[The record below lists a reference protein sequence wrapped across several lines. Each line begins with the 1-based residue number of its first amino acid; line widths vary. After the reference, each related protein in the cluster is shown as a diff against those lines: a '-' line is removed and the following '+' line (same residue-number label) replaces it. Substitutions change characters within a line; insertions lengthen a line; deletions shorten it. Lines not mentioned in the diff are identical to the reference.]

1 MGGKGKGRGKGRGS
15 SAFMCSLD
23 IPPQAVGPVLGP
35 GGQTIKTLQAMEGID
50 YVSVSD
56 GEVLIGGRLPEA
68 VDKVK
73 DHIQALIHRSDIK
86 LRRGAVQIYM
96 DADTSSVRFS
106 AVHPRKMLANFE
118 PYLVP
123 GRQFMLLSRAGDD
136 LSAAL
141 AGLRVSPQNM
151 PETVVK
157 KWSMELMVE
166 AFQELLLQS
175 KEPLKVE
182 IRLGVLAFHSLSHDA
197 SRTASIADFL
207 CFSPGKDYKT
217 QFCPQL
223 KKANLESELLKEGYE
238 LCEAGTCTKVG
249 LVDAEGK
256 TKSKVTF
263 VDADR
268 GIDPRHAEEKRK
280 ELERIRRCR
289 TPAEVLGLPPGAAA
303 VEAKKA
309 FFKKSLLVHPD
320 KNVLPGAGEAMKVL
334 VAAREAAEKGR
345 GNQHLEIPHFEI
357 GEPPIGLP
365 QMLSFTQKRQL
376 FQGDVSKLDGEL
388 GFRSDVFAEF
398 HVDDPKATGF
408 LESAW
413 KSGAI
418 KEGGQLL
425 SSKVYSIESVRMK
438 TWKLLTNGPIR
449 VSLEEVKQKSI
460 ETCGDFGTYPEIT
473 LSSAPLDEL
482 MSKVQDVPS
491 TQEGAQFFQEL
502 VSSAVALCKR
512 LNGRC

>member
-1 MGGKGKGRGKGRGS
+1 
-15 SAFMCSLD
+15 
-23 IPPQAVGPVLGP
+23 
-35 GGQTIKTLQAMEGID
+35 MEGID

-73 DHIQALIHRSDIK
+73 DHLQALIHRSDVK
-86 LRRGAVQIYM
+86 LRRGKVQTYM
-96 DADTSSVRFS
+96 DADTSSVYF
-106 AVHPRKMLANFE
+106 AALHPRKMLANFE

-123 GRQFMLLSRAGDD
+123 GRQFMLLSRASDD
-136 LSAAL
+136 LSAAF

-157 KWSMELMVE
+157 KWSMELMAE
-166 AFQELLLQS
+166 SFQELLHS
-175 KEPLKVE
+175 REPLKVE

-197 SRTASIADFL
+197 STTESFADFL
-207 CFSPGKDYKT
+207 RLCPGKDYKK

-223 KKANLESELLKEGYE
+223 KKTNLESEFLQEGYE

-263 VDADR
+263 VDVDS

-280 ELERIRRCR
+280 ELERIRRCK
-289 TPAEVLGLPPGAAA
+289 TPAEVLGLLPGAAA

-320 KNVLPGAGEAMKVL
+320 KNVLPGAGEAMKAL

-345 GNQHLEIPHFEI
+345 ANEPLEIPNFEI
-357 GEPPIGLP
+357 GAPPMELP

-376 FQGDVSKLDGEL
+376 FQGDVGKLDGEL
-388 GFRSDVFAEF
+388 GFRTDVFAED
-398 HVDDPKATGF
+398 HVNDPKATAF

-418 KEGGQLL
+418 KEGGQLR
-425 SSKVYSIESVRMK
+425 SNKVYSIDSVRMK
-438 TWKLLTNGPIR
+438 TWKLLTNGPTR

-482 MSKVQDVPS
+482 ISSGK
-491 TQEGAQFFQEL
+491 GAQSPQDALQSFQEL

-512 LNGRC
+512 LNTRC